1 MNYELYED
9 SDSIDE
15 IFITSFDESPE
26 LRPRVGDQLTLPNDL
41 RVFKV
46 NRSDPLDNPADQKVK
61 YFVRQ
66 HVDNQ
71 FSQFNIMVQANPMN
85 VP

>member
-1 MNYELYED
+1 MNYEVYED
-9 SDSIDE
+9 SDSIDP
-15 IFITSFDESPE
+15 IFISSFDEDPE
-26 LRPRVGDQLTLPNDL
+26 LRPRVGDHLTLPNDL

-46 NRSDPLDNPADQKVK
+46 NRADPTNNPDDQKVK

-71 FSQFNIMVQANPMN
+71 FPQFNIMVQANPMN